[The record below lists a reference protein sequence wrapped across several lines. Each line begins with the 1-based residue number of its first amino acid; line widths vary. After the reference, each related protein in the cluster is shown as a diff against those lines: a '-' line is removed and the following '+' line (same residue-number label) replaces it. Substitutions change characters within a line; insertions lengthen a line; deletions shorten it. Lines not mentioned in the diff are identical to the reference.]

1 MNEAPKFLP
10 ANAVLMLMAAGLA
23 ALLLWDLASPAPGRL
38 ADRPSAAANA
48 GDAPRQSEPGIEQF
62 RAAIERPLFAPSR
75 RPVSASAPAPQAAP
89 ALPPLDLELVGI
101 VAAGED
107 AFVLVRPPG
116 GRAQRLSV
124 GQAVGAWRLDAI
136 ERDRADFVRDG
147 TRATLRLLRRGIG
160 QPVPAGEPWLMPSA
174 TGSGH

>member
-1 MNEAPKFLP
+1 MNAARKLLP
-10 ANAVLMLMAAGLA
+10 ANAVLMLLAAVLA
-23 ALLLWDLASPAPGRL
+23 ALLLRDFAWPVPGRL

-48 GDAPRQSEPGIEQF
+48 GDAPRQKASGIEQF

-75 RPVSASAPAPQAAP
+75 RPVSASGPAPQAAP

-101 VAAGED
+101 VAAGEE

-116 GRAQRLSV
+116 ERIQRLSV
-124 GQAVGAWRLDAI
+124 GQAVGAWRLDSI

-147 TRATLRLLRRGIG
+147 TRATLRLMRRGIG
-160 QPVPAGEPWLMPSA
+160 QPAGGPSFMPSA